1 MRGVALVVIEL
12 HDDAGRSLGS
22 WAVPYPELE
31 ARWRVSSRTVRGRVV
46 QSRSVGPDELV
57 GWEVAPTG
65 VYLERFAG
73 GEGR

>member
-46 QSRSVGPDELV
+46 QSRSVGPDELA
-57 GWEVAPTG
+57 GWEINGREA
-65 VYLERFAG
+65 YLARFA
-73 GEGR
+73 EGA